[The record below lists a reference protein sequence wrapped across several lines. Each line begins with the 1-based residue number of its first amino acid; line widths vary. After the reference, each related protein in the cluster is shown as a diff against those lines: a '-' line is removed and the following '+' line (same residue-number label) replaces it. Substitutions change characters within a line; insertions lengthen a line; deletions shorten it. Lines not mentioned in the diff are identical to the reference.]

1 MEFLNNLNVI
11 LGTIVSAIAIL
22 TTIISC
28 IKFLLKKASTSQP
41 KIAQQRMPRKRSSY
55 QTIVKPLNKLDW
67 MEVLWTGFEDCLRA
81 REGQGW
87 IVSVMIGVFGGL
99 FIGLFTSRSAASI
112 QYLSLVIFYTL
123 FFCAN
128 LLFYVY
134 FVGRRI
140 EKKVGDIH

>member
-28 IKFLLKKASTSQP
+28 IKFLLKKASTSQS

-67 MEVLWTGFEDCLRA
+67 MEVLWTGFGDCLRA

-140 EKKVGDIH
+140 EKKVSDIH

>member
-87 IVSVMIGVFGGL
+87 IVSVI
-99 FIGLFTSRSAASI
+99 FTFTLSAEELKRRSAIFTEDFDNIASFPLLHFPTDL
-112 QYLSLVIFYTL
+112 LS
-123 FFCAN
+123 
-128 LLFYVY
+128 
-134 FVGRRI
+134 
-140 EKKVGDIH
+140 